1 MVRAGGDHQ
10 DPVAQAEAR
19 LRAVLDEVNVLDAD
33 VEALSASLADFSR
46 RYERLLAAPFAD
58 LDAAER
64 LVRRLQALEDETVR
78 LTARF
83 RDGDLEPP
91 SRQRQ
96 GRPRRRSAGLPPP
109 VSGAPDDPAA
119 GGEPRSETF
128 ATNDGPEPE
137 QAATEAEDEETF
149 LKRLHRRLARV
160 LHPDLATNDAERARL
175 GVLMARVNEAWA
187 KRDRTALELMSERV
201 GAGEPLEE
209 LSAADRI
216 AHLEKRI
223 ATLSNI
229 AASLRRERE
238 RMERTRTFRLR
249 EEALHREAEGHD
261 YFQETATELAEEAEA
276 AYADALARLD
286 GLARR
291 ARDLARARKTAMTQI
306 ARRGPTGTRR
316 VFDPLAESELVRR
329 GAAHLDRQRATRP
342 ARELARALEEVATA
356 RPWEAALT
364 LLAFFAE
371 SAGGRPPD
379 SLGSAAGWEERWD
392 LLRAAWPEA
401 PDLGRM
407 LARLPR
413 HLEIGLRARAGEVAG
428 GVQLA
433 DPELLAGV
441 RIALEREAFA
451 RIAAQVLAALGP
463 GEKCRDCSEDVI
475 ALHMLRTRGLDEL
488 NGLACPRCGG
498 ILRSYWRYG
507 EAEGLEALAPFA
519 LQLGLVAEQP
529 VVLAGTTLGFQML
542 PAEREGFTAE
552 KLRRRF
558 AELYLAPYEV
568 PLDPEAVR
576 VGTSD
581 GVLAPNARIAE
592 LRGLAIVVDGAAGT
606 TEAELLE
613 LLRAR
618 IERRFKP

>member
-1 MVRAGGDHQ
+1 MVRAQDDHP
-10 DPVAQAEAR
+10 DPVAEAEGR
-19 LRAVLDEVNVLDAD
+19 LRTVLDEVNELDAD

-58 LDAAER
+58 LEAAER
-64 LVRRLQALEDETVR
+64 LVRRLQALEDEAAR
-78 LTARF
+78 LTTRF
-83 RDGDLEPP
+83 LDGDLDPP
-91 SRQRQ
+91 
-96 GRPRRRSAGLPPP
+96 PRRRSRRARRRSAESPPRAA
-109 VSGAPDDPAA
+109 GAPEGPAA
-119 GGEPRSETF
+119 GGAPRSEPS
-128 ATNDGPEPE
+128 ATAREPEPE
-137 QAATEAEDEETF
+137 EAAIEAEDEETF

-160 LHPDLATNDAERARL
+160 LHPDLATSDAERARL
-175 GVLMARVNEAWA
+175 GALMARVNEAWA

-201 GAGEPLEE
+201 GAGEPLDE
-209 LSAADRI
+209 LSPADRI

-229 AASLRRERE
+229 AASLRRERG

-249 EEALHREAEGHD
+249 EEALHREAEARD
-261 YFQETATELAEEAEA
+261 YFEETASELAEEAEA

-316 VFDPLAESELVRR
+316 VFDPLGESELVRR

-342 ARELARALEEVATA
+342 ARELARALEEIATA
-356 RPWEAALT
+356 RPWEAGLT
-364 LLAFFAE
+364 LLAFFGE

-379 SLGSAAGWEERWD
+379 SLGSAAAWEERWD
-392 LLRAAWPEA
+392 LLRASWPEA

-433 DPELLAGV
+433 EPQLLAGV

-451 RIAAQVLAALGP
+451 RIAAQVLSALGP
-463 GEKCRDCSEDVI
+463 GEKCRACGDVI

-507 EAEGLEALAPFA
+507 ETEGLEALAPFA
-519 LQLGLVAEQP
+519 LQLGLVAEQA
-529 VVLAGTTLGFQML
+529 VALAGTTLGFQML
-542 PAEREGFTAE
+542 PAERDGFTAE

-558 AELYLAPYEV
+558 AELYLGPYDV

-576 VGTSD
+576 VGTPE
-581 GVLAPNARIAE
+581 GVLAPNARVAD
-592 LRGLAIVVDGAAGT
+592 LRGLAMVVDGSAGT